1 MFSILFKSITSMWEY
16 SALTHRQTHTHTLH
30 DIVHMLNFSIYL
42 FTICAHTYILS
53 NIILY
58 LRNNSKY
65 TNLNKVDIENICPD
79 IYNYITVALLFIGPW
94 VCRILYTYTS
104 LKCEHFKWGDIF
116 VLTGSFGLFVFFFL
130 VCLCLYYKYPS
141 LIWK

>member
-1 MFSILFKSITSMWEY
+1 
-16 SALTHRQTHTHTLH
+16 
-30 DIVHMLNFSIYL
+30 MLNFSIYL

-116 VLTGSFGLFVFFFL
+116 VLTGSFGLFVFYSSLATWFL
-130 VCLCLYYKYPS
+130 LNTLLNFWCVDMTS
-141 LIWK
+141 LLVSVYFMVSVGHFIPWDIK